1 MDIRQTFHFLLNE
14 IATKESKDELQEE
27 SYEIL
32 FSLKKELKILVDYF
46 SSMLESIEKVI
57 LKFQNLLDF
66 GTSCK
71 EIIRINIEKC
81 LTGKNW
87 KEQTVD
93 GLNNR
98 IKNIVR

>member
-1 MDIRQTFHFLLNE
+1 
-14 IATKESKDELQEE
+14 
-27 SYEIL
+27 
-32 FSLKKELKILVDYF
+32 LKKELKILVDYF

-57 LKFQNLLDF
+57 LKFQNLMDF

-87 KEQTVD
+87 KE
-93 GLNNR
+93 
-98 IKNIVR
+98 